1 VTTWSQVFL
10 GVIAGATLITAIIQV
25 GVLIAAGRLARRIS
39 RLVDRIELELKP
51 TFTHVNTIGRDAAR
65 VMALASAQV
74 ERADHLLGQLA
85 QQVETTVATVQTSLG
100 APAREGKALMNAF
113 RAAVDSIRETRRNPR
128 SRRRRAEE
136 EDALFI

>member
-1 VTTWSQVFL
+1 VSTWSQVFL

-39 RLVDRIELELKP
+39 HLVDRIELELKP
-51 TFTHVNTIGRDAAR
+51 TFTHVNTIGQDAAR
-65 VMALASAQV
+65 VMALATAQV

-85 QQVETTVATVQTSLG
+85 QQVETTVATVQSSLG
-100 APAREGKALMNAF
+100 APVRESRALMNAF
-113 RAAVDSIRETRRNPR
+113 RAALDSIRETRRNPR
-128 SRRRRAEE
+128 SRRRAEE

>member
-1 VTTWSQVFL
+1 MNAWSQVFL

-51 TFTHVNTIGRDAAR
+51 TFTHVNTIGRDASR
-65 VMALASAQV
+65 VMALATAQV

-85 QQVETTVATVQTSLG
+85 QQVETTVTTVQSSLG
-100 APAREGKALMNAF
+100 APAREGRALMNAF
-113 RAAVDSIRETRRNPR
+113 RAALDSIRETRRNPR
-128 SRRRRAEE
+128 SRRRAEE